1 PYGIED
7 MAGNVF
13 EYTSTLTDESEVILK
28 GCGWDDY
35 PGFCRAA
42 YQHDRPIDSRHIL
55 FGFRLVVE

>member
-1 PYGIED
+1 

-13 EYTSTLTDESEVILK
+13 EYTSTLIKKDSGEEVILK

-42 YQHDRPIDSRHIL
+42 YQHDRPVDSQHIL
-55 FGFRLVVE
+55 FGFRLVLEQ